1 MIMALSMMMLF
12 SPAAM
17 LSLSTS
23 AADSTTAGTARGSI
37 ATGAL
42 GAGATQTVSKIY
54 YVDSTSGNDTASGLS
69 PSTPLKSL
77 RRASAVVLQPGD
89 SMLFA
94 RGSVWRGQLCLQGGS
109 PARATL
115 YGAYGN
121 PSLPKPLFLGSLG
134 ASAPSDWKQQGNSSI
149 WVMDSVAEKYAE
161 ILGEDLRTSGADF
174 SLRDIGNLILDGEK
188 SVGWRVWA
196 VSELVS
202 QDQWYYAASVHPHLR
217 GPQANFSLFFY
228 SPAGNPAVVHKGG
241 IECAW

>member
-1 MIMALSMMMLF
+1 MALSMMMLF

-23 AADSTTAGTARGSI
+23 AADRTTAGTARGSI